1 MNEKVK
7 LAIKRQQLAR
17 NMKKIGEKSKKKIYF
32 YFSQFFGNEAN
43 IWIFCQTMKTG
54 DFDLGQKVKILNFVI

>member
-17 NMKKIGEKSKKKIYF
+17 NMKKIGEKSKKKKD
-32 YFSQFFGNEAN
+32 FS
-43 IWIFCQTMKTG
+43 
-54 DFDLGQKVKILNFVI
+54 

>member
-17 NMKKIGEKSKKKIYF
+17 NMKKIGEKSKKKR
-32 YFSQFFGNEAN
+32 FFLV
-43 IWIFCQTMKTG
+43 FLVTRQTFG
-54 DFDLGQKVKILNFVI
+54 SLARP

>member
-17 NMKKIGEKSKKKIYF
+17 NMKKIGEKSKKKKR
-32 YFSQFFGNEAN
+32 FFLV
-43 IWIFCQTMKTG
+43 FLVTRQTFG
-54 DFDLGQKVKILNFVI
+54 SLARP

>member
-17 NMKKIGEKSKKKIYF
+17 NMKKIGEKSNYSAI
-32 YFSQFFGNEAN
+32 
-43 IWIFCQTMKTG
+43 M
-54 DFDLGQKVKILNFVI
+54 VKSVHIPTYHDVPFLAAPLHSP